1 MKRHRLLPA
10 AYANHYSQVQSD
22 SVIIAVGTSLGIT
35 GAIFLI
41 FLLLRPFNTIVY
53 APRLRHADEKHRPP
67 PLDKSLFAWY
77 KPVFKTNEDYYIDRI
92 GLDATVFLRFA
103 RMCRN
108 MFITLAIFGCAI
120 IIPVNIIYSIRQG
133 RISQNLGD
141 ESKSIYVM
149 MTPQKL
155 SGEVFWAHV
164 VVAYLFDIIVCGFL
178 WWTYRAVHRLRR
190 TYMESPEYQNSLH
203 ARTLMITDIN
213 KNYRSDNGLVEITD
227 SIKTTQ
233 EVPRTTIGRNV
244 KDIPDLIESH
254 EEAVMELE
262 AVLSKYL
269 KNPDQLPAERPL
281 CTPHKKDPEF
291 TDKKQKVDAI
301 DYLTAR
307 IQRLELKIKEARET
321 VDNRDAMSFGFA
333 SYETLESAHT
343 VAFAARRKHPQGTT
357 IRLAPKP
364 KDVIWKNLLLDPKQR
379 RWRRFVMNL
388 WITLLTV
395 LYFIPNAGI
404 AIFLSKLSNLASF
417 WDGFKTE
424 MALHPK
430 FWAVVQGILAPALT
444 SLFYYFLPII
454 FRRLSIKAGDQ
465 SKSSRE
471 KHVLHQLYAFFVFNN
486 LVVFSIFS
494 AVFQI
499 IMSALAARQGDS
511 SFAAVV
517 RSIEPFQQLMGAL
530 CNVSAYWVT
539 WLVQRNLGAVIDLSQ
554 AVNLAWGSFSRKFLN
569 PTPRELIQRT
579 SPPPFDYTS
588 YYNYFLFY
596 STVTLVFGSLQPIT
610 LVVTAFYFTLDS
622 WMKKYLL
629 M

>member
-1 MKRHRLLPA
+1 M
-10 AYANHYSQVQSD
+10 QSD
-22 SVIIAVGTSLGIT
+22 SIIIAIGTSLGIT
-35 GAIFLI
+35 AAVFLV
-41 FLLLRPFNTIVY
+41 FLFLRPFNTIVY
-53 APRLRHADEKHRPP
+53 APRLRHTDEKHRPP

-77 KPVFKTNEDYYIDRI
+77 KPVFKTNEDYYVDRI
-92 GLDATVFLRFA
+92 GMDATIFLRFA

-108 MFITLAIFGCAI
+108 MFITLAVFGCAI
-120 IIPVNIIYSIRQG
+120 VIPVNILYSIKQG
-133 RISQNLGD
+133 QINQDLSK
-141 ESKSIYVM
+141 ESKYIFVM
-149 MTPQKL
+149 MTPSQL
-155 SGEVFWAHV
+155 YGEVFWAHV

-190 TYMESPEYQNSLH
+190 AYMEGSEYQNSLY
-203 ARTLMITDIN
+203 ARTVMITDVS
-213 KNYRSDNGLVEITD
+213 KNNRTDNGLVEITD
-227 SIKTTQ
+227 SVKTTP

-244 KDIPDLIESH
+244 KDIPDLIEAH
-254 EEAVMELE
+254 EEAVIQLE
-262 AVLSKYL
+262 GVLSKYL
-269 KNPDQLPAERPL
+269 KNPAQLPAERPL
-281 CTPHKKDPEF
+281 CRPSKKDPEF
-291 TDKKQKVDAI
+291 TNRKQKVDAI

-321 VDNRDAMSFGFA
+321 VDNRDAMPFGFA

-343 VAFAARRKHPQGTT
+343 VAFAARSKHPQGTT

-364 KDVIWKNLLLDPKQR
+364 KDIIWKNLLLNPSQR
-379 RWRRFVMNL
+379 RGRRFVMNM

-404 AIFLSKLSNLASF
+404 AIFLSKLNNLALF
-417 WDGFKTE
+417 WDSFKTE
-424 MALHPK
+424 MTIHPK
-430 FWAVVQGILAPALT
+430 FWAVVQGVLAPALT

-471 KHVLHQLYAFFVFNN
+471 KHVLHQLYAFFIFNN

-499 IMSALAARQGDS
+499 IMSALAARQGDA
-511 SFAAVV
+511 SFTAVV

-579 SPPPFDYTS
+579 APPPFDYTS

-596 STVTLVFGSLQPIT
+596 ATVTLVFGSLQPIT

>member
-1 MKRHRLLPA
+1 MESGSIVA
-10 AYANHYSQVQSD
+10 A
-22 SVIIAVGTSLGIT
+22 IGTSLAVT
-35 GAIFLI
+35 SAIFLA

-53 APRLRHADEKHRPP
+53 APRLRHTDEKHRPP

-77 KPVFKTNEDYYIDRI
+77 KPVFKTNEDYYVERI
-92 GLDATVFLRFA
+92 GMDATVFLRFA

-108 MFITLAIFGCAI
+108 MFITLAVFGCAI
-120 IIPVNIIYSIRQG
+120 VIPINIIYSVRSG
-133 RISQNLGD
+133 SYKDLNK
-141 ESKSIYVM
+141 ESKSIFAI
-149 MTPQKL
+149 MTPSKL
-155 SGEVFWAHV
+155 SGNVFWTHV

-190 TYMESPEYQNSLH
+190 TYMETPEYQNSLH
-203 ARTLMITDIN
+203 ARTLMITDVS
-213 KNYRSDNGLVEITD
+213 KEYRSDNGLVEITD
-227 SIKTTQ
+227 MIKTTP
-233 EVPRTTIGRNV
+233 EVPRTTIGRNM
-244 KDIPDLIESH
+244 KDIPDMIEAH
-254 EEAVMELE
+254 EEAVIQLE
-262 AVLSKYL
+262 GVLAKYL
-269 KNPDQLPAERPL
+269 KNPAQLPAQRPM
-281 CTPHKKDPEF
+281 CTPSKKDPEF
-291 TDKKQKVDAI
+291 TNKKEKVDAI

-307 IQRLELKIKEARET
+307 IQRLEAKIKDARET
-321 VDNRDAMSFGFA
+321 VDNRDARPYGFA
-333 SYETLESAHT
+333 SYETLESAHA
-343 VAFAARRKHPQGTT
+343 VAFAARSKHPQGTT

-364 KDVIWKNLLLDPKQR
+364 KDIIWKNLMLSPKQR
-379 RWRRFVMNL
+379 RGRRFVMNM

-404 AIFLSKLSNLASF
+404 AIFFSKLSNLALF
-417 WDGFKTE
+417 WEAFKTE
-424 MALHPK
+424 MEAHPS
-430 FWAVVQGILAPALT
+430 FWSVVQGVLAPALT

-471 KHVLHQLYAFFVFNN
+471 KHVLHQLYAFFIFNN
-486 LVVFSIFS
+486 LIVFSIFS

-499 IMSALAARQGDS
+499 IMSALAARQGDA
-511 SFAAVV
+511 SFTAVV

-530 CNVSAYWVT
+530 CSVSVYWVT

-554 AVNLAWGSFSRKFLN
+554 VVNLAWGSFSRKFLN

-579 SPPPFDYTS
+579 APPPFDYTS

>member
-1 MKRHRLLPA
+1 ML
-10 AYANHYSQVQSD
+10 QVQSD
-22 SVIIAVGTSLGIT
+22 SVVVAIGTSLAIT
-35 GAIFLI
+35 GAIFLA

-53 APRLRHADEKHRPP
+53 APRLRHTDEKHRPP

-77 KPVFKTNEDYYIDRI
+77 KPVFKTNEDYYVDRI

-108 MFITLAIFGCAI
+108 MFITLAVVGCAI
-120 IIPVNIIYSIRQG
+120 IVPVNVTNQIKTRKKEMSG
-133 RISQNLGD
+133 E
-141 ESKSIYVM
+141 ESKYIFIM
-149 MTPQKL
+149 MTPSVL
-155 SGEVFWAHV
+155 VGEVLWAFV
-164 VVAYLFDIIVCGFL
+164 VVAYVFDIIVCGFL

-190 TYMESPEYQNSLH
+190 RYMESAEYQNSLH
-203 ARTLMITDIN
+203 ARTLMITDIS
-213 KNYRSDNGLVEITD
+213 KDFRSNNGLVEIVD
-227 SIKTTQ
+227 SLKNTP

-244 KDIPDLIESH
+244 KDIPDLIEAH

-269 KNPDQLPAERPL
+269 KNPNQLPAERPL
-281 CTPHKKDPEF
+281 CTPSKKDPEF
-291 TDKKQKVDAI
+291 TNKTQKVDAI

-307 IQRLELKIKEARET
+307 IQRLEVNIKEARET
-321 VDNRDAMSFGFA
+321 VDNRDPMPFGFA

-343 VAFAARRKHPQGTT
+343 VAFVGRSKHPKGTT
-357 IRLAPKP
+357 VRLAPKP
-364 KDVIWKNLLLDPKQR
+364 NDIIWKNLLLNPKER
-379 RWRRFVMNL
+379 RWRRFINNV

-404 AIFLSKLSNLASF
+404 AIFLSKLSNLAAF
-417 WDGFKTE
+417 WTAFDTE
-424 MALHPK
+424 MHTHPK
-430 FWAVVQGILAPALT
+430 FWAIVQGVLAPALT

-471 KHVLHQLYAFFVFNN
+471 KHVIHQLYAFFVFNN

-494 AVFQI
+494 AVFKI
-499 IMSALAARQGDS
+499 ITSALKAAEGDS
-511 SFAAVV
+511 SFTAVV

-530 CNVSAYWVT
+530 CDVSAYWVT

-579 SPPPFDYTS
+579 APPPFDYTS

-610 LVVTAFYFTLDS
+610 LVVTAFYFSIDS

-629 M
+629 MYVFPPARSSH